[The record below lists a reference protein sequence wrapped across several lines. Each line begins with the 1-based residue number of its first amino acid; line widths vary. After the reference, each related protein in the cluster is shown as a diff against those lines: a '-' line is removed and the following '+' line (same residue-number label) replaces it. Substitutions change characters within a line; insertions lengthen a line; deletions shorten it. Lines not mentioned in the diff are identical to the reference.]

1 MSESLPLGFMMERAT
16 RMIKLRF
23 HQLFKE
29 HGVDLTPEQWVI
41 IDILKREG
49 VLSQKQLAELSF
61 KDAPSISRLLDG
73 LIQKGLIDKTSDKID
88 KRATN
93 ICLTRKGDALVDKV
107 RPLVIE
113 LRRLGLVGLDADQT
127 RRFSETL
134 EHIFQNYMSPDN

>member
-49 VLSQKQLAELSF
+49 VLSQKQLAEISF

-73 LIQKGLIDKTSDKID
+73 LIQKGMIDKASDKQD
-88 KRATN
+88 KRATS
-93 ICLTRKGDALVDKV
+93 ICLTLKGDALVDKV
-107 RPLVIE
+107 KPLVME
-113 LRRLGLVGLDADQT
+113 LRRQGVKGMDEDQT

-134 EHIFQNYMSPDN
+134 EQIFQNYLLPDN